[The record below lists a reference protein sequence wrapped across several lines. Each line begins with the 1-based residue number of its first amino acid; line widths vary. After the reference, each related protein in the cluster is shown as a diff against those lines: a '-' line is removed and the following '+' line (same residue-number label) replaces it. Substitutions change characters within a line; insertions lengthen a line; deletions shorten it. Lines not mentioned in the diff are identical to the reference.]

1 MKDDGAFL
9 IFFPRRYLTSQQIL
23 YSMLLLF
30 WYASMSL
37 WMGLGLLKSTCGDLV
52 FLPLRSFKGNPLGIQ
67 HRSYDIADR
76 DP

>member
-9 IFFPRRYLTSQQIL
+9 IFSPSISHLAADFVLHAPLVLVRVYESVDGSWTP
-23 YSMLLLF
+23 
-30 WYASMSL
+30 
-37 WMGLGLLKSTCGDLV
+37 KSTCGDLV